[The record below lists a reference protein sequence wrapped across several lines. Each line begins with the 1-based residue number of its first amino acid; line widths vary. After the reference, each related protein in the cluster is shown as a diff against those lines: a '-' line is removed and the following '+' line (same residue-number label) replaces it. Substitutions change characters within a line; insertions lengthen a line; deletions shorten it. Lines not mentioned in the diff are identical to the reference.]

1 MPITALMVMG
11 IMAIVEMMVLM
22 ATAARQKALKKKSPE
37 DMAAKKMQAVS
48 GSLVPFLTPF
58 CQASG
63 LRFGEVSGIAI
74 HIYICNQYTYT
85 CVYIYTH
92 VYTYTGR

>member
-1 MPITALMVMG
+1 
-11 IMAIVEMMVLM
+11 
-22 ATAARQKALKKKSPE
+22 
-37 DMAAKKMQAVS
+37 MAAKKMQAVS

-74 HIYICNQYTYT
+74 HIY
-85 CVYIYTH
+85 VYIYMQPIYIYMCIDIYTH

>member
-1 MPITALMVMG
+1 
-11 IMAIVEMMVLM
+11 
-22 ATAARQKALKKKSPE
+22 
-37 DMAAKKMQAVS
+37 MAAKKMQAVS

-74 HIYICNQYTYT
+74 HIYIYMQPIYIYMCI
-85 CVYIYTH
+85 YIYTH